1 MILEYHF
8 KLFGQMSISSLKYLH
23 SLILVIGLSFG
34 FSIHVHSQ
42 DSESKRQQVER
53 AIERV
58 IADLDPEDSEQQIIQ
73 LVELLEDLA
82 SNPLNINRT
91 GINQLAGIPGLS
103 FSQAQS
109 IVYYRENIK
118 PFERIEELQQVE
130 GIGAVTLEQIKPFL
144 TVGGRLDRGRDLYFN
159 RRYWTSN
166 SRTEALSRVQ
176 TVLEDRE
183 GFSRPDT
190 LGGYI
195 GSPLKFNHRY
205 RYRSDRLSLNLTQD
219 KDPGEPVN
227 GLTGFD
233 YTSWHFAV
241 NETGLLQNLVIGDYR
256 VSYGQGLILWNGG
269 AFGKSSQIV
278 GSAARNDPGIRPYT
292 SSQEMNA
299 FRGMAA
305 TVGRDLQISGFYS
318 DRRRTASETD
328 EQSVRFP
335 TQSALHRTL
344 NERDRR
350 LNLGQETY
358 GGRIRYQFNKGIV
371 GASGFRNSFDR
382 PVVRGTQ
389 SYQIYQFEGRHLTA
403 YSLDYR
409 FSAGPI
415 LLFGEG
421 ARTGNGGTGIISGT
435 EFRMMN
441 GTDLAVAYRNYS
453 ADFQSIF
460 GSGFGEQSSTQNEEG
475 FYIGLQQS
483 VGDHILIRSYMDQF
497 KTHSARFRNHRPTAG
512 HDWLTRIEYFP
523 NADLNLYAQYRFKKQ
538 EQEVDYTD
546 DFGRNIRQMSH
557 LLRSNARF
565 QAEYQVL
572 PSIRL
577 RTRLDFVKAQE
588 TIANPSYGMLLFQDL
603 RLIPSSD
610 LTIDF
615 RITLFDTDDFN
626 SRVFQFENDLLY
638 VMSNAMLFDQGQRTY
653 VVVRYQPASR
663 VSIWMKAA
671 TTVYEN
677 KPTIGS
683 GLDEIQG
690 NRRSDLGVQ
699 IRLQI

>member
-1 MILEYHF
+1 MN
-8 KLFGQMSISSLKYLH
+8 ISSLKYLY
-23 SLILVIGLSFG
+23 SLLFGLCLSFG

-42 DSESKRQQVER
+42 DSESNRQQVER

-58 IADLDPEDSEQQIIQ
+58 IADLDPEDSERQIIQ
-73 LVELLEDLA
+73 LVEMLEDLA
-82 SNPLNINRT
+82 SNPLNINRA
-91 GINQLAGIPGLS
+91 GIDQLAGIPGLS
-103 FSQAQS
+103 FRQAQS
-109 IVYYRENIK
+109 IIYYRENIK
-118 PFERIEELQQVE
+118 PFEQLEELQQAE
-130 GIGAVTLEQIKPFL
+130 GIGAVTFEQIKPFL
-144 TVGGRLDRGRDLYFN
+144 SVGGRLERGRDLYFS

-176 TVLEDRE
+176 TVIEERE
-183 GFSRPDT
+183 GYSRPDT
-190 LGGYI
+190 LGGYT

-227 GLTGFD
+227 GITGFD
-233 YTSWHFAV
+233 YTSWHFSV

-269 AFGKSSQIV
+269 AFGKSSQV
-278 GSAARNDPGIRPYT
+278 LGSAARNDPGIRPYT
-292 SSQEMNA
+292 SSQETNA
-299 FRGMAA
+299 FRGVAA
-305 TVGRDLQISGFYS
+305 TIGRDLQISGFYS
-318 DRRRTASETD
+318 DRKRTASEAD
-328 EQSVRFP
+328 EHSVRFP
-335 TQSALHRTL
+335 TQTALHRTL

-358 GGRIRYQFNKGIV
+358 GGRIRYQFNRGIV

-382 PVVRGTQ
+382 PVARGTQ
-389 SYQIYQFEGRHLTA
+389 SYQIYQFEGQHLAA
-403 YSLDYR
+403 YSFDYR
-409 FSAGPI
+409 FSAGPV

-421 ARTGNGGTGIISGT
+421 ARTAKGGTGIISGT
-435 EFRMMN
+435 ELRMMS

-475 FYIGLQQS
+475 LYIGLQQS
-483 VGDHILIRSYMDQF
+483 VGENILIRSYMDQF

-512 HDWLTRIEYFP
+512 YDWLARLEYFP
-523 NADLNLYAQYRFKKQ
+523 NGGLNLYAQYRFKKQ
-538 EQEVDYTD
+538 EQEVDYID
-546 DFGRNIRQMSH
+546 NFGRSIRQMSYS
-557 LLRSNARF
+557 LRSNARF

-572 PSIRL
+572 PSVRL

-588 TIANPSYGMLLFQDL
+588 TIADPSYGMLLFQDF
-603 RLIPSSD
+603 RFTPSSE

-653 VVVRYQPASR
+653 VVVRYQPASK
-663 VSIWMKAA
+663 VSIRMKAA

-677 KPTIGS
+677 RTTIGS

-690 NRRSDLGVQ
+690 NRRSDIGLQ